1 MTSPSQQ
8 QTLPA
13 RRGREA
19 GARWLRCDLHV
30 HTPFDGQKKFG
41 EDIRGAIEAF
51 KKADTTQ
58 LAEIAERFVKA
69 CLSVGKGEGLDLIA
83 QTDHNSSDGYRRL
96 RPFFDAIA
104 QRAKDEGRPMPAILP
119 RIDFSV
125 GAERP
130 LHLLAICATETKAQE
145 IDRLRSER
153 YGY

>member
-13 RRGREA
+13 RGGREA
-19 GARWLRCDLHV
+19 GARWMRCDLHV

-41 EDIRGAIEAF
+41 EDICGAIEAF
-51 KKADTTQ
+51 NKADTTR
-58 LAEIAERFVKA
+58 LAEIAERFVGA
-69 CLSVGKGEGLDLIA
+69 CLSSADSEGRDLIA
-83 QTDHNSSDGYRRL
+83 LTDHNSIEGYRRL

-104 QRAKDEGRPMPAILP
+104 QRSRGEGRPMPAILP
-119 RIDFSV
+119 GVEFSV

-130 LHLLAICATETKAQE
+130 LHFLAICATETKAQE

-153 YGY
+153 YRY